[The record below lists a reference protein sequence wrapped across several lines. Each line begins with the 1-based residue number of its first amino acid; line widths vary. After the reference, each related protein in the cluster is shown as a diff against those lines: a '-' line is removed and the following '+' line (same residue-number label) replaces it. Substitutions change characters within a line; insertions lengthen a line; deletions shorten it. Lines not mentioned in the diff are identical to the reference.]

1 MALESSRGD
10 VSIDASLGVCLNCCG
25 TLLVVE
31 EISLETIPM
40 ECVSYKLIACY
51 TVFSGAISSGR
62 VTLMGAVGD
71 KDKEGEASLGVFSCV
86 PFSGVN
92 R

>member
-1 MALESSRGD
+1 
-10 VSIDASLGVCLNCCG
+10 
-25 TLLVVE
+25 
-31 EISLETIPM
+31 M